1 MDLLF
6 RLLPCTKVIRDKDTS
21 FLHQSFRPPAM
32 NHSSSLFVFDFA
44 AGFDDFGVD
53 AFYDFGADSVFSIL
67 ILALR
72 LAASVILNVLR

>member
-1 MDLLF
+1 
-6 RLLPCTKVIRDKDTS
+6 
-21 FLHQSFRPPAM
+21 M
-32 NHSSSLFVFDFA
+32 NHSLSLFVFDFA
-44 AGFDDFGVD
+44 AGFDDFGVN